1 MSAARQERSSTR
13 LAFVVVVLLLTL
25 VATGAGLTVGSLLK
39 SGESA
44 LGASQTGGSIAEHAV
59 ARAEE
64 GHGPASHGQGGA
76 VISSTGNE
84 ENHDPEKLRVV
95 RFPPVL
101 TTLAD
106 PKGTWIRLEGSMVV
120 VEETDESAEVL
131 VEKAA
136 TQVLA
141 YLRTTGLRQI
151 EGPSGLL
158 YLRQDLNDVIAA
170 LSGGQIR
177 EVLIHSLVV
186 E

>member
-1 MSAARQERSSTR
+1 
-13 LAFVVVVLLLTL
+13 
-25 VATGAGLTVGSLLK
+25 
-39 SGESA
+39 
-44 LGASQTGGSIAEHAV
+44 
-59 ARAEE
+59 
-64 GHGPASHGQGGA
+64 
-76 VISSTGNE
+76 
-84 ENHDPEKLRVV
+84 
-95 RFPPVL
+95 
-101 TTLAD
+101 
-106 PKGTWIRLEGSMVV
+106 MVV